1 MRLSNEEYKEAS
13 LCLKRYNYN
22 CLKIMNIRADIM
34 SIGSPVLD
42 GMPKAPY
49 SVSDRTLKAVI
60 ELQENEYLQ
69 KAIKEYKA
77 VVQAVELVN
86 KDSKYIFENLYIQSK
101 TKWEVIDGLG
111 VSEETYKRRKRDLV
125 YAVYKELKKVD
136 PKLTQN

>member
-1 MRLSNEEYKEAS
+1 MMRLSNEEYKEAS

-49 SVSDRTLKAVI
+49 SVSDRTLKAVV

-86 KDSKYIFENLYIQSK
+86 KDSKYIFEQFYIKSK
-101 TKWEVIDGLG
+101 PKWEIINSGI
-111 VSEETYKRRKRDLV
+111 SERTFVRRKGDLI
-125 YAVYKELKKVD
+125 YAVHKELKK
-136 PKLTQN
+136 LA

>member
-22 CLKIMNIRADIM
+22 CIKIMNIRADIM

-60 ELQENEYLQ
+60 ELQENEHLQ

-77 VVQAVELVN
+77 VVQAIELVN
-86 KDSKYIFENLYIQSK
+86 KDSKYIFEEFYIKSK
-101 TKWEVIDGLG
+101 PKWEIINSGI
-111 VSEETYKRRKRDLV
+111 SERTFVRRKGDLI
-125 YAVYKELKKVD
+125 YAVHKELKK
-136 PKLTQN
+136 LA

>member
-1 MRLSNEEYKEAS
+1 MMRLSNEEYKEAS

-49 SVSDRTLKAVI
+49 SVSDRTLKAVV
-60 ELQENEYLQ
+60 ELQENEHLQ

-86 KDSKYIFENLYIQSK
+86 KDSKYIFEEFYIKSK
-101 TKWEVIDGLG
+101 PKWEIINSGI
-111 VSEETYKRRKRDLV
+111 SERTFVRRKGDLI
-125 YAVYKELKKVD
+125 YAVHKELKK
-136 PKLTQN
+136 LA

>member
-22 CLKIMNIRADIM
+22 CQKIMNIRADIM

-49 SVSDRTLKAVI
+49 SVSDRTLKAVV

-86 KDSKYIFENLYIQSK
+86 KDSKYIFEEFYIKSK
-101 TKWEVIDGLG
+101 PKWEIINSGI
-111 VSEETYKRRKRDLV
+111 SERTFVRRKGDLI
-125 YAVYKELKKVD
+125 YAVHKELKK
-136 PKLTQN
+136 LA

>member
-42 GMPKAPY
+42 GMTKAPY

-86 KDSKYIFENLYIQSK
+86 KDSKYIFEEFYIKSK
-101 TKWEVIDGLG
+101 PKWEIINSGI
-111 VSEETYKRRKRDLV
+111 SERTFVRRKGDLI
-125 YAVYKELKKVD
+125 YAVHKELKK
-136 PKLTQN
+136 LA

>member
-1 MRLSNEEYKEAS
+1 MRLSNAEYKEAS

-49 SVSDRTLKAVI
+49 SVSDRTLKAVV
-60 ELQENEYLQ
+60 ELQENEHLQ

-86 KDSKYIFENLYIQSK
+86 KDSKYIFEEFYIKSK
-101 TKWEVIDGLG
+101 PKWEIINSGI
-111 VSEETYKRRKRDLV
+111 SERTFVRRKGDLI
-125 YAVYKELKKVD
+125 YAVHKELKK
-136 PKLTQN
+136 LA

>member
-1 MRLSNEEYKEAS
+1 MMRLSNEEYKEAS

-42 GMPKAPY
+42 GIPKAPY
-49 SVSDRTLKAVI
+49 SVSDRTLKAVV

-86 KDSKYIFENLYIQSK
+86 KDSKYIFEEFYIKSK
-101 TKWEVIDGLG
+101 PKWEIINSGI
-111 VSEETYKRRKRDLV
+111 SERTFVRRKGDLI
-125 YAVYKELKKVD
+125 YAVHKELKK
-136 PKLTQN
+136 LA

>member
-22 CLKIMNIRADIM
+22 CIKIMNIRADIM

-49 SVSDRTLKAVI
+49 SVSDRTLKAVV
-60 ELQENEYLQ
+60 ELQENEHLQ

-86 KDSKYIFENLYIQSK
+86 KDSKYIFEEFYIKSK
-101 TKWEVIDGLG
+101 PKWEIINSGI
-111 VSEETYKRRKRDLV
+111 SERTFVRRKGDLI
-125 YAVYKELKKVD
+125 YAVHKELKK
-136 PKLTQN
+136 LA

>member
-22 CLKIMNIRADIM
+22 CIKIMNIRADIM

-60 ELQENEYLQ
+60 ELQENEHLQ

-86 KDSKYIFENLYIQSK
+86 KDSKYIFEEFYIKSK
-101 TKWEVIDGLG
+101 PKWEIINSGI
-111 VSEETYKRRKRDLV
+111 SERTFVRRKGDLI
-125 YAVYKELKKVD
+125 YAVHKELKK
-136 PKLTQN
+136 LA

>member
-86 KDSKYIFENLYIQSK
+86 KDSKYIFEEFYIKSK
-101 TKWEVIDGLG
+101 PKWEIINSGI
-111 VSEETYKRRKRDLV
+111 SERTFVRRKGDLI
-125 YAVYKELKKVD
+125 YAVHKELKK
-136 PKLTQN
+136 LA

>member
-22 CLKIMNIRADIM
+22 CLKIINIRADIM

-49 SVSDRTLKAVI
+49 SVSDRTLKAVV

-86 KDSKYIFENLYIQSK
+86 KDSKYIFEEFYIKSK
-101 TKWEVIDGLG
+101 PKWEIINSGI
-111 VSEETYKRRKRDLV
+111 SERTFVRRKGDLI
-125 YAVYKELKKVD
+125 YAVHKELKK
-136 PKLTQN
+136 LA

>member
-49 SVSDRTLKAVI
+49 SVSDRTLKAVV

-86 KDSKYIFENLYIQSK
+86 KDSKYIFEEFYIKSK
-101 TKWEVIDGLG
+101 PKWEIINSGI
-111 VSEETYKRRKRDLV
+111 SERTFVRRKGDLI
-125 YAVYKELKKVD
+125 YAVHKELKK
-136 PKLTQN
+136 LA

>member
-22 CLKIMNIRADIM
+22 CIKIMNIRADIM

-60 ELQENEYLQ
+60 ELQEDEQLQ
-69 KAIKEYKA
+69 KCIKEYKA

-86 KDSKYIFENLYIQSK
+86 KDSKYIFEEFYIKSK
-101 TKWEVIDGLG
+101 PKWEIINSGI
-111 VSEETYKRRKRDLV
+111 SERTFVRRKGDLI
-125 YAVYKELKKVD
+125 YAVHKELKK
-136 PKLTQN
+136 LA